1 MMRVLIITGGD
12 CASDVFL
19 PEHELCIAADSGF
32 DTAKRLGVFPDIII
46 GDFDSVAEF
55 PTEYADSVSGRK
67 SEIIK
72 HPAQKNETDTMLA
85 ASFAVERGGTEL
97 YIIGGLGGRAD
108 HTMSNVF
115 LLEKLKSDGVPAVL
129 TDGDSELRVI
139 VGGEETTLPHGEYKY
154 FSTLALDETVISVTG
169 CAYPLDHSTLTRAE
183 AYAVSNEPLSCG
195 ATVTCHSGTLL
206 LVRSE
211 RLR

>member
-1 MMRVLIITGGD
+1 MMRVLIITGGE
-12 CASDVFL
+12 CSPDVIL

-32 DTAKRLGVFPDIII
+32 DTAMRLGVFPHIII
-46 GDFDSVAEF
+46 GDFDSVAEL
-55 PTEYADSVSGRK
+55 PTEYADPVSGRK

-85 ASFAVERGGTEL
+85 ASFAVDRGATEL
-97 YIIGGLGGRAD
+97 YIVGGLGGRAD

-115 LLEKLKSDGVPAVL
+115 LLEKLKEGGIPAVL
-129 TDGDSELRVI
+129 TDGNSELRVI
-139 VGGEETTLPHGEYKY
+139 VGGEKSHLPYGEYKY
-154 FSTLALDETVISVTG
+154 FSTLALDTAEISVAG

-183 AYAVSNEPLSCG
+183 AYAVSNEPLDCG
-195 ATVTCHSGTLL
+195 ATVTCHEGTLL